1 MMKKLLLLKIFFQFR
16 GICGA
21 MLIHS
26 IYLATEGEGVFV
38 GRPQIF
44 IRFQGCNIGCRNCDS
59 KETWAFRGPEFALG
73 DVLGTIKSISPSIK
87 NISITGGDPLD
98 PFHQESVLNLCN
110 VLKSEGYYINIEA
123 AGNIIVPEIFQL
135 VDFISFD
142 FKTPS
147 TGVITPTELIKQMKA
162 EFPGKFQLKA
172 VIQTQEDFN
181 ATYEA
186 YQSLGEVNF
195 PWCLTPAYNPME
207 QFPMDRFIM
216 VMEKNESL
224 GGPFRVIGQQH
235 KWVFGP
241 NKRNK

>member
-1 MMKKLLLLKIFFQFR
+1 
-16 GICGA
+16 

-26 IYLATEGEGVFV
+26 IYLATEGEGIFV

-44 IRFQGCNIGCRNCDS
+44 IRFQGCNVGCRNCDS
-59 KETWAFRGPEFALG
+59 KETWPFKGQNYALEA
-73 DVLGTIKSISPSIK
+73 VLGSIK
-87 NISITGGDPLD
+87 DQSQIVRTISITGGDPLD
-98 PFHQESVLNLCN
+98 PVHRESVLKLCN
-110 VLKSEGYYINIEA
+110 ILKLEGYYINLEA

-135 VDFISFD
+135 VDFISID

-147 TGVITPTELIKQMKA
+147 TNVKTPIEIIHRMRA
-162 EFPGKFQLKA
+162 EYPGKFQVKA
-172 VIQTQEDFN
+172 VIQTDEDFN

-186 YQSLGEVNF
+186 YKTFANLDF
-195 PWCLTPAYNPME
+195 PWCLTPAYNPLE
-207 QFPMDRFIM
+207 QFPMERFVKVLEM
-216 VMEKNESL
+216 NESL

>member
-1 MMKKLLLLKIFFQFR
+1 MLKIFFLIR
-16 GICGA
+16 SICSA

-26 IYLATEGEGVFV
+26 IYLATEGEGVFI

-44 IRFQGCNIGCRNCDS
+44 VRFQGCKIACRNCDS
-59 KETWAFRGPEFALG
+59 KETWAFKGPELTIG
-73 DVLGTIKSISPSIK
+73 DVLGAIKAISQSVK

-98 PFHQESVLNLCN
+98 PFHQESVLNLCKI
-110 VLKSEGYYINIEA
+110 LKSEGYYINLEA
-123 AGNIIVPEIFQL
+123 AGNIIVSEIFQ
-135 VDFISFD
+135 VIDFISFD

-147 TGVITPTELIKQMKA
+147 TGVATPLELINRMKT
-162 EFPGKFQLKA
+162 EFPGKFQVKA
-172 VIQTQEDFN
+172 VIQTEEDFN

-186 YQSLGEVNF
+186 FKSVGEVNF
-195 PWCLTPAYNPME
+195 PWCLTPAFNPME
-207 QFPMDRFIM
+207 QFPMERFIM
-216 VMEKNESL
+216 VMEKNETL

>member
-1 MMKKLLLLKIFFQFR
+1 
-16 GICGA
+16 

-26 IYLATEGEGVFV
+26 IYQATEGEGIFV

-44 IRFQGCNIGCRNCDS
+44 VRFQGCKVACRNCDS
-59 KETWAFRGPEFALG
+59 KETWAFKGQEYTLG
-73 DVLGTIKSISPSIK
+73 DVLGAIKVISTQIK
-87 NISITGGDPLD
+87 TISITGGDPLD
-98 PFHQESVLNLCN
+98 PIHHESVLSLCKS
-110 VLKSEGYYINIEA
+110 LKSEGYYINIEA
-123 AGNIIVPEIFQL
+123 AGNILVPEIFQL

-147 TGVITPTELIKQMKA
+147 TGVKTPIELIQRMRV
-162 EFPGKFQLKA
+162 EFPGKFQIKA
-172 VIQTQEDFN
+172 VIETEEDFN
-181 ATYEA
+181 ATFEA
-186 YQSLGEVNF
+186 YQTFSQIDF

-207 QFPMDRFIM
+207 QFPMERFVKVLEM
-216 VMEKNESL
+216 NEHL